1 MSLPLEQL
9 PWDKTGRRRERLELE
24 KVPEPVLKKI
34 RHGKAKFPVQEK
46 GAPKIYPS
54 VEHNPD
60 GMVITFSELLSVDVL
75 HVPEVLERMSLAKT
89 GIASMSYDVYQDTR
103 AMHNVTTLIRI
114 NSYDTDATTMTN
126 SQCHYSGD
134 EHFKWDDAQKCMVDQ
149 LDLASGAHGDR
160 ASGVP

>member
-1 MSLPLEQL
+1 MYTVRKYVRTYAQIAFKRASHLRCLVSRPFVHVRRLCEISLALEQL

-60 GMVITFSELLSVDVL
+60 GMVIKFSELLSVDVL

-89 GIASMSYDVYQDTR
+89 GIACLLYTSPSPRD
-103 AMHNVTTLIRI
+103 
-114 NSYDTDATTMTN
+114 
-126 SQCHYSGD
+126 
-134 EHFKWDDAQKCMVDQ
+134 
-149 LDLASGAHGDR
+149 
-160 ASGVP
+160 